1 MRSAVLALLIV
12 LSFILGAVM
21 RGEADDAPVRTSGVE
36 LEKWVAAIEISKGQ
50 HKTDLLKR
58 LIREAD
64 RTVPMMYTHIQE
76 QARLRH
82 TLTVFDVRDIRE
94 AARAK
99 LDELEALLTASSI
112 RWIGDGKLVVR
123 ATRYDA
129 DKVAGVL
136 DGIRRGAAK

>member
-1 MRSAVLALLIV
+1 MRTAVLALLIV

-21 RGEADDAPVRTSGVE
+21 RGEADDAPVRVSDVE
-36 LEKWVAAIEISKGQ
+36 MEKWVAAIEISKGQ
-50 HKTDLLKR
+50 HKTDLLKK
-58 LIREAD
+58 LICEAD
-64 RTVPMMYTHIQE
+64 RTVPMMYAHIQE

-82 TLTVFDVRDIRE
+82 TLTVFDVRDIRA

-99 LDELEALLTASSI
+99 LDELEALLTVSSI

-129 DKVAGVL
+129 GRVAAVL
-136 DGIRRGAAK
+136 DGLRRSAAR